1 MRAKLDVEQYLRDLE
16 HLVNIDSHTADPE
29 GVEAVAGFFE
39 RAFAEAGW
47 SVKRVDIGTG
57 AGPCLE
63 ATNGQPPYDA
73 LLLGHMDTVFP
84 KGTVSDRPYSR
95 DGDRAFGPGV
105 VDMKSG
111 LLFALYA
118 ARELTATGAAG
129 SFCIAF
135 NSEEETGSTSARP
148 WIERLARESRSSIVL
163 EPARASGNLV
173 NQRKGIGHIHA
184 VFHGRAAHAGVE
196 PEKGASAVNEM
207 ARWIIELNELAN
219 VDRGTT
225 LNTGLVSGGTGANV
239 VPEVASITVDVR
251 VRSLDEADRIAAR
264 IEEMKARPFT
274 PGVSVDAGLVMTRP
288 PMNPDAGTQR
298 LCALVEEAAGEAGV
312 EFGWQATGGGSD
324 GNFTAALG
332 VPTVDG
338 MGPVGGRSHSVDE
351 YLDLASLPSRFDMLM
366 GVLARIPG
374 SEV

>member
-47 SVKRVDIGTG
+47 SVRRVDIGAG

-63 ATNGQPPYDA
+63 ATNGEPPYDA

-118 ARELTATGAAG
+118 ARELTATGASG

-251 VRSLDEADRIAAR
+251 VRSLDEAERIAAR

-332 VPTVDG
+332 VPTLDG
-338 MGPVGGRSHSVDE
+338 LGAVGEGAHARNESIFVNRIADRTA
-351 YLDLASLPSRFDMLM
+351 LLAKLVAAL
-366 GVLARIPG
+366 
-374 SEV
+374 

>member
-1 MRAKLDVEQYLRDLE
+1 
-16 HLVNIDSHTADPE
+16 
-29 GVEAVAGFFE
+29 
-39 RAFAEAGW
+39 
-47 SVKRVDIGTG
+47 
-57 AGPCLE
+57 
-63 ATNGQPPYDA
+63 
-73 LLLGHMDTVFP
+73 
-84 KGTVSDRPYSR
+84 
-95 DGDRAFGPGV
+95 
-105 VDMKSG
+105 
-111 LLFALYA
+111 
-118 ARELTATGAAG
+118 
-129 SFCIAF
+129 
-135 NSEEETGSTSARP
+135 
-148 WIERLARESRSSIVL
+148 
-163 EPARASGNLV
+163 
-173 NQRKGIGHIHA
+173 
-184 VFHGRAAHAGVE
+184 
-196 PEKGASAVNEM
+196 
-207 ARWIIELNELAN
+207 
-219 VDRGTT
+219 
-225 LNTGLVSGGTGANV
+225 